1 MKNYCTKPKSIATN
15 LVLDNKDIFRTN
27 NKQLVRKENDMYY
40 VLLSGGSGKRLWP
53 LSSDARPKQFLK
65 LVNKE
70 NNSMDYCSMLQR
82 VWEQLEEA
90 GMAKNTVI
98 TTSESQTELVYSQVK
113 PKGIIVEPEA
123 RDTFPAVM
131 LSCAYLHSHIGANSE
146 DYVAFLPVDPYT
158 VQKYFQAIQQLENT
172 VKKTKAEVG
181 LLGVVPTFPAEKY
194 GYILPKEEKEDY
206 IEVKGFTEKPS
217 QEKAEELLEQNAL
230 WNCGVFCVKIGNML
244 QKASEYDVAQDYE
257 GMCQQYQKLPKISF
271 DYEVLQKANH
281 LVAVK
286 FEGFWKDLGTWD
298 AMAEQMNTDT
308 KGYVIMDDTCMDT
321 QVINE
326 LEIPLTVMGAKNMVI
341 VASQDGI
348 LVTDKNEAARVKEVT
363 ASIDYKSN
371 FEERRWGTLETLH
384 ESNNEGISTLTRK
397 IKIYEGMNSSYH
409 YHKDRDEIWTVLGGN
424 GELILEGN
432 KITLTP
438 GKALCIR
445 KNQRHAI
452 KAYSD
457 FEYIE
462 MHVGKSIGND
472 DINRITFRW
481 DEIELVNIL

>member
-1 MKNYCTKPKSIATN
+1 
-15 LVLDNKDIFRTN
+15 
-27 NKQLVRKENDMYY
+27 MYY

-53 LSSDARPKQFLK
+53 LSSNARPKQYLK

-70 NNSMDYCSMLQR
+70 NNSMDSCSMLQR

-98 TTSESQTELVYSQVK
+98 TAGENQMELIYSQVK
-113 PKGIIVEPEA
+113 PKGIAVEPEA

-131 LSCAYLHSHIGANSE
+131 LSCAYLHSNMGADKE

-158 VQKYFQAIQQLENT
+158 EQKYFKSIQQLET
-172 VKKTKAEVG
+172 VVKSTGAEVG
-181 LLGVVPTFPAEKY
+181 LLGVVPTFPATKY
-194 GYILPKEEKEDY
+194 GYILPGKNKEQY
-206 IEVKGFTEKPS
+206 MEVKGFVEKPT
-217 QEKAEELLEQNAL
+217 EERAEELLGQDAL
-230 WNCGVFCVKIGNML
+230 WNCGVFCVKIGDML
-244 QKASEYDVAQDYE
+244 RKATEYGVTANYKDMFRE
-257 GMCQQYQKLPKISF
+257 YQKLPKISF
-271 DYEVLQKANH
+271 DYEVLQKAEK

-298 AMAEQMNTDT
+298 AMAEQMNTDS
-308 KGYVIMDDTCMDT
+308 KGNVILDETCMDT
-321 QVINE
+321 QVVNE
-326 LEIPLTVMGAKNMVI
+326 LEIPVTVMGAENMIV
-341 VASQDGI
+341 VASRDGI
-348 LVTDKNEAARVKEVT
+348 LVANKNEAARVKEVT
-363 ASIDYKSN
+363 ASIEYKSK

-384 ESNNEGISTLTRK
+384 ESVGDEVSTLTRK

-409 YHKDRDEIWTVLGGN
+409 YHQDRDEIWTVLSGN

-432 KITLTP
+432 KILLGP
-438 GKALCIR
+438 GKAICIR
-445 KNQRHAI
+445 KNQKHAI

-462 MHVGKSIGND
+462 MHVGKSIGNE

-481 DEIELVNIL
+481 DEIELANIL

>member
-1 MKNYCTKPKSIATN
+1 
-15 LVLDNKDIFRTN
+15 
-27 NKQLVRKENDMYY
+27 MYY

-53 LSSDARPKQFLK
+53 LSSDARPKQYLK

-70 NNSMDYCSMLQR
+70 NNSMECCSMLQR
-82 VWEQLEEA
+82 VWEQLEDS

-98 TTSESQTELVYSQVK
+98 TASESQLELIYSQVK
-113 PKGIIVEPEA
+113 PKGIVVEPEA

-131 LSCAYLHSHIGANSE
+131 LSCAYLHSNMGADLE

-158 VQKYFQAIQQLENT
+158 EEKYFEAVKQLESV
-172 VKKTKAEVG
+172 VKETKAEVG
-181 LLGVVPTFPAEKY
+181 LLGVVPAYPATKY
-194 GYILPKEEKEDY
+194 GYILPKKEKADY
-206 IEVKGFTEKPS
+206 IEVKGFVEKPT
-217 QEKAEELLEQNAL
+217 EERAEELLGQDAL
-230 WNCGVFCVKIGNML
+230 WNCGVFCVKIGDIL
-244 QKASEYDVAQDYE
+244 KKAVAYGISETYE
-257 GMCQQYQKLPKISF
+257 DMFQEYSKFPKISF
-271 DYEVLQKANH
+271 DYEVLQKADR

-286 FEGFWKDLGTWD
+286 FDGFWKDLGTWD

-308 KGYVIMDDTCMDT
+308 KGNVIMDENCMDT

-326 LEIPLTVMGAKNMVI
+326 LEIPVAVMGAKNMVV
-341 VASQDGI
+341 VASKDGI
-348 LVTDKNEAARVKEVT
+348 LVADKNEAAKVKEVT
-363 ASIDYKSN
+363 ASIDYKSK

-384 ESNNEGISTLTRK
+384 ESVNAGVSTLTRK

-409 YHKDRDEIWTVLGGN
+409 FHRDRDEIWTVLSGT

-432 KITLTP
+432 KMLLEP
-438 GKALCIR
+438 GKAICIR

-452 KAYSD
+452 KALSD

-462 MHVGKSIGND
+462 MHVGKSIGNE

-481 DEIELVNIL
+481 DEIEMVNIL

>member
-1 MKNYCTKPKSIATN
+1 
-15 LVLDNKDIFRTN
+15 
-27 NKQLVRKENDMYY
+27 MYY

-53 LSSDARPKQFLK
+53 LSSDARPKQYLK

-70 NNSMDYCSMLQR
+70 NNSMESCSMLQR

-98 TTSESQTELVYSQVK
+98 TASENQMELIHSQVR
-113 PKGIIVEPEA
+113 PKGIVVEPAA

-131 LSCAYLHSHIGANSE
+131 LSCAYLHSNMRASKE

-158 VQKYFQAIQQLENT
+158 EQKYFQSIQQLEKV
-172 VKKTKAEVG
+172 VKDTGAEVG
-181 LLGVVPTFPAEKY
+181 LLGVVPTFPATKY
-194 GYILPKEEKEDY
+194 GYILPGVDKGHY
-206 IEVKGFTEKPS
+206 MEVKGFVEKPT
-217 QEKAEELLEQNAL
+217 EERAEELLGQDAL
-230 WNCGVFCVKIGNML
+230 WNCGVFCVKIGDML
-244 QKASEYDVAQDYE
+244 QKAVQYDVAENYE
-257 GMCQQYQKLPKISF
+257 DMFREYQKLPKISF
-271 DYEVLQKANH
+271 DYEVLQKADN
-281 LVAVK
+281 LAAVK

-308 KGYVIMDDTCMDT
+308 KGNVILDDTCMDT

-326 LEIPLTVMGAKNMVI
+326 LEIPVTVMGARDMVV
-341 VASQDGI
+341 VASKDGI
-348 LVTDKNEAARVKEVT
+348 LVADKNEAARVKEVT
-363 ASIDYKSN
+363 ASIDYKSK

-384 ESNNEGISTLTRK
+384 ESVSDGVSTLTRK

-409 YHKDRDEIWTVLGGN
+409 FHHDRDEIWTVLSGS

-432 KITLTP
+432 KMLLGP
-438 GKALCIR
+438 GKAICIR

-462 MHVGKSIGND
+462 MHVGKSIGNE

-481 DEIELVNIL
+481 DEIELANIL

>member
-1 MKNYCTKPKSIATN
+1 
-15 LVLDNKDIFRTN
+15 
-27 NKQLVRKENDMYY
+27 MYY

-53 LSSDARPKQFLK
+53 LSSDARPKQYLK

-70 NNSMDYCSMLQR
+70 NNSMESCSMLQR

-98 TTSESQTELVYSQVK
+98 TAGENQMELIHSQVK
-113 PKGIIVEPEA
+113 PKGIVIEPEA

-131 LSCAYLHSHIGANSE
+131 LSCSYLYSKMGACKE

-158 VQKYFQAIQQLENT
+158 EQNYFQSIQKLEAV
-172 VKKTKAEVG
+172 VKSTGAEVG
-181 LLGVVPTFPAEKY
+181 LLGVVPTFPATKY
-194 GYILPKEEKEDY
+194 GYILPGVDKGNY
-206 IEVKGFTEKPS
+206 MEVKGFVEKPT
-217 QEKAEELLEQNAL
+217 EERAEELLGQDAL
-230 WNCGVFCVKIGNML
+230 WNCGVFCVKIGDML
-244 QKASEYDVAQDYE
+244 KKASKYDVVENYE
-257 GMCQQYQKLPKISF
+257 DMFREYRKLPKISF
-271 DYEVLQKANH
+271 DYEVLQKANQ
-281 LVAVK
+281 LVAVQ

-308 KGYVIMDDTCMDT
+308 KGNVILDETCMDT

-326 LEIPLTVMGAKNMVI
+326 LEIPVTVMGARNMVV
-341 VASQDGI
+341 VASRDGI
-348 LVTDKNEAARVKEVT
+348 LVADKNEAARVKEVT
-363 ASIDYKSN
+363 SSIDYKSK

-384 ESNNEGISTLTRK
+384 ESKNDGVSILTRK

-409 YHKDRDEIWTVLGGN
+409 FHQNRDEIWTILGGK

-432 KITLTP
+432 KMLLES
-438 GKALCIR
+438 GKAICIR

-462 MHVGKSIGND
+462 MHVGKSSGNE
-472 DINRITFRW
+472 DINRITFHW
-481 DEIELVNIL
+481 DEIEMVNIL

>member
-1 MKNYCTKPKSIATN
+1 
-15 LVLDNKDIFRTN
+15 
-27 NKQLVRKENDMYY
+27 MYY

-53 LSSDARPKQFLK
+53 LSGEARPKQYLK

-70 NNSMDYCSMLQR
+70 NNSMDSCSMLQR

-98 TTSESQTELVYSQVK
+98 TAGENQKELVYSQIK
-113 PKGIIVEPEA
+113 PKGMVVEPEA

-131 LSCAYLHSHIGANSE
+131 LSCAYLYSRMGAKME

-158 VQKYFQAIQQLENT
+158 EQKYFQAIQKLEAI
-172 VKKTKAEVG
+172 VRKTEAEVG

-194 GYILPKEEKEDY
+194 GYILPAEEKEDY
-206 IEVKGFTEKPS
+206 IEVKGFVEKPTP
-217 QEKAEELLEQNAL
+217 ERAEELLGENAL

-244 QKASEYDVAQDYE
+244 QKCPSYGVEPDYDE
-257 GMCQQYQKLPKISF
+257 MCQQYQKLPKISF
-271 DYEVLQKANH
+271 DYEILQKASH
-281 LVAVK
+281 LAAVK

-298 AMAEQMNTDT
+298 AMAEQMSTDT
-308 KGYVIMDDTCMDT
+308 KGNVIMDDTCMDT
-321 QVINE
+321 QVVNE
-326 LEIPLTVMGAKNMVI
+326 LDIPVTVMGTNNLVV
-341 VASQDGI
+341 VASKDGI

-363 ASIDYKSN
+363 ASIEYKSKY
-371 FEERRWGTLETLH
+371 EERRWGTLETLH
-384 ESNNEGISTLTRK
+384 ESENNGVLTLTRK

-409 YHKDRDEIWTVLGGN
+409 YHTERDEIWTVLGGK

-432 KITLTP
+432 KIALEA
-438 GKALCIR
+438 GKAICIR

-452 KAYSD
+452 KAFSD

-462 MHVGKSIGND
+462 MHVGRSVGNE
-472 DINRITFRW
+472 DINRITFQW
-481 DEIELVNIL
+481 DEIELANIL

>member
-1 MKNYCTKPKSIATN
+1 
-15 LVLDNKDIFRTN
+15 
-27 NKQLVRKENDMYY
+27 MYY

-53 LSSDARPKQFLK
+53 LSSDSRPKQYLK

-70 NNSMDYCSMLQR
+70 NNSMDSCSMLQR

-98 TTSESQTELVYSQVK
+98 TAGENQIELIYSQIK
-113 PKGIIVEPEA
+113 PKGIVVEPEA

-131 LSCAYLHSHIGANSE
+131 LSCAYLYSNMGAGKE

-158 VQKYFQAIQQLENT
+158 EQKYFKSIQQLENV
-172 VKKTKAEVG
+172 VKRTNAEVG
-181 LLGVVPTFPAEKY
+181 LLGVVPIFPAAKY
-194 GYILPKEEKEDY
+194 GYILPGKDQGGY
-206 IEVKGFTEKPS
+206 MEVKGFVEKPT
-217 QEKAEELLEQNAL
+217 EERAEELLGQDAL
-230 WNCGVFCVKIGNML
+230 WNCGVFCVKIGDML
-244 QKASEYDVAQDYE
+244 QKVSGYGVSENYE
-257 GMCQQYQKLPKISF
+257 EMFQEYHKLPKISF
-271 DYEVLQKANH
+271 DYEVLQKADN

-308 KGYVIMDDTCMDT
+308 KGNVILDENCMDT

-326 LEIPLTVMGAKNMVI
+326 LEIPVTVMGTKNMVV
-341 VASQDGI
+341 VASKDGI
-348 LVTDKNEAARVKEVT
+348 LVADKNEAARVKEIT
-363 ASIDYKSN
+363 ASIDYKSK

-384 ESNNEGISTLTRK
+384 ESENDGVSTLTRK
-397 IKIYEGMNSSYH
+397 IKIYSGMNSSYH
-409 YHKDRDEIWTVLGGN
+409 FHRDRDEIWTILSGK

-432 KITLTP
+432 KMLLEP
-438 GKALCIR
+438 GKAICIR

-462 MHVGKSIGND
+462 MHIGKSSGNE
-472 DINRITFRW
+472 DINRITFNW